1 MVQVVLS
8 DEEPAQFAPPL
19 DGAGLLQ
26 SLDRAWFP
34 LPQVTLQDP
43 HVVHAPQL
51 PARKKD
57 ECKYKD
63 IRILE
68 SPNGS
73 EGLSNH

>member
-43 HVVHAPQL
+43 HAVHAPQL
-51 PARKKD
+51 PARKKMNSNI
-57 ECKYKD
+57 K
-63 IRILE
+63 I
-68 SPNGS
+68 S
-73 EGLSNH
+73 EFSNHQMDHRV